1 MHSLTAHLFTI
12 THFCISEFS
21 RKPKLNPQS
30 FYFNHC
36 NGKVSNF
43 PHFLKDED
51 SKWSPDNCEKE
62 IQLPCE
68 HELEYNAPFKWY
80 FCLKFNDMENA
91 HSIMLNGKRRCTAI
105 ILYYSNRDLWME
117 WVQEIV
123 DIWSIFFPSDL
134 HVECTGK
141 YEMPQTGSMF
151 LFGWRIKMDSKHFFL
166 SFSVFQIFY
175 NEQIFYHQVF
185 FKGYLRFLKIVW

>member
-1 MHSLTAHLFTI
+1 MASASLQWFKAIVISFCHVDRHFWTRHDVHSLTAHLFTI

-51 SKWSPDNCEKE
+51 SKWSLDNCEKE

-80 FCLKFNDMENA
+80 FCMKFNDMENA

-105 ILYYSNRDLWME
+105 FYIIPIEIYE
-117 WVQEIV
+117 WSEYR
-123 DIWSIFFPSDL
+123 
-134 HVECTGK
+134 K
-141 YEMPQTGSMF
+141 
-151 LFGWRIKMDSKHFFL
+151 
-166 SFSVFQIFY
+166 
-175 NEQIFYHQVF
+175 
-185 FKGYLRFLKIVW
+185 